1 MTITRCVPV
10 QAGSQVISV
19 IRRLVGR
26 CRGWPG
32 TGSSTAVS
40 GIIIA
45 FTIPAILF
53 AAIAGVFVEARPQA
67 TVEAHA
73 DGNPLLVHHANEL
86 PVPGQKY
93 LHEKG

>member
-32 TGSSTAVS
+32 AGSSTAVS
-40 GIIIA
+40 VGATHSLPIKPLSA
-45 FTIPAILF
+45 PAT
-53 AAIAGVFVEARPQA
+53 ARNGYA
-67 TVEAHA
+67 
-73 DGNPLLVHHANEL
+73 
-86 PVPGQKY
+86 
-93 LHEKG
+93 